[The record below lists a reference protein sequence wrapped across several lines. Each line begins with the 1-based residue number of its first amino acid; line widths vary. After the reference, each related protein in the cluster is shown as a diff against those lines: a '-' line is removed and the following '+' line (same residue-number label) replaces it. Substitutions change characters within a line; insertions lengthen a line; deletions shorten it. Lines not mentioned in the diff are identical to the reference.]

1 MPKTLRVH
9 RSAVAAAGT
18 VLVAALVAV
27 GFAPSHPTT
36 QTRPLVK
43 PAAHCHRHGGKAGPT
58 PSTPP
63 AQPRPLVNPAPTCH
77 GNGVKA
83 CPTTSTT
90 TTSSTT
96 TSPTTT
102 TTTT

>member
-9 RSAVAAAGT
+9 RSAVGAAGPSR
-18 VLVAALVAV
+18 VAALVAV

-43 PAAHCHRHGGKAGPT
+43 PAA
-58 PSTPP
+58 
-63 AQPRPLVNPAPTCH
+63 TCH

-102 TTTT
+102 TTTTTTPPVGQLCTNPYITLTGTNDGVDDGGF